1 MKKKY
6 ILNKLTKDG
15 YILLKDI
22 ISKNECEKIKKIY
35 KTILKK
41 FKKKNKN

>member
-22 ISKNECEKIKKIY
+22 ISKMNVKKS
-35 KTILKK
+35 KRFTKL
-41 FKKKNKN
+41 F